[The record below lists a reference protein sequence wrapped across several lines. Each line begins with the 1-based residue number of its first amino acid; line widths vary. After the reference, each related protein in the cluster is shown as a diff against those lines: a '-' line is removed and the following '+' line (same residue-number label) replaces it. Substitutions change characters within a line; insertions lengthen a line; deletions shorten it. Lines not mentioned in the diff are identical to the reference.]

1 MTHDQL
7 EAAVPIYAAGALER
21 VERQALE
28 AHLLTGCIP
37 CRTTLKEYQL
47 VAVTLPFGLTITPP
61 PRALKGKILSS
72 LVSPPAIESETQSPS
87 QPSLQPGEWM
97 NHLFPP
103 SSPPATSFGWA
114 LGTVIFVVLIHPG
127 VFWMELLHPHDRR
140 HGRSWLSCSLQAE
153 EAGAQLAIL
162 QQQLSE
168 RARTHSP
175 RPEKNS
181 NAARLNWQRLRDQ
194 LIQREAR
201 ARRAESPSWFWN
213 SGRSPATSPSHAI

>member
-21 VERQALE
+21 VERRALE
-28 AHLLTGCIP
+28 THLLSGCSS
-37 CRTTLKEYQL
+37 CHATLKEYQS

-61 PRALKGKILSS
+61 PRGLKSKILSS
-72 LVSPPAIESETQSPS
+72 RVPPPATESETQSSS

-114 LGTVIFVVLIHPG
+114 LGTVIVMVLIILVLFGWNSSTHMTED
-127 VFWMELLHPHDRR
+127 MEKLAQLQ
-140 HGRSWLSCSLQAE
+140 SQAE
-153 EAGAQLAIL
+153 ETSAQLAAL

-168 RARTHSP
+168 RENTLTQTQ
-175 RPEKNS
+175 EE
-181 NAARLNWQRLRDQ
+181 LQRRMAELAEVKDQ
-194 LIQREAR
+194 LFQREVELEEIKDQLPQPR
-201 ARRAESPSWFWN
+201 IRPT
-213 SGRSPATSPSHAI
+213 PMP

>member
-7 EAAVPIYAAGALER
+7 EAAVPLYAAGALER
-21 VERQALE
+21 VERQTLE

-61 PRALKGKILSS
+61 PRSLKGKILSS
-72 LVSPPAIESETQSPS
+72 RESPPVSESETQSPA

-114 LGTVIFVVLIHPG
+114 LGTVIFVVLIIL
-127 VFWMELLHPHDRR
+127 VFFGWNSSTHMTQDMEKLAQLQ
-140 HGRSWLSCSLQAE
+140 LQAE
-153 EAGAQLAIL
+153 ETGSQLAAL

-168 RARTHSP
+168 RDNTLAQTREELQRRTA
-175 RPEKNS
+175 EL
-181 NAARLNWQRLRDQ
+181 AEVRDQ
-194 LIQREAR
+194 LFQREVELEEIKSQLPQQRIR
-201 ARRAESPSWFWN
+201 ATPL
-213 SGRSPATSPSHAI
+213 P